1 MESSGTCKLTP
12 NARVATERTEGTVP
26 SAVALRGVQCEQE
39 PLKEQARPGS
49 GATGYAG
56 PQRRAPECLTWWLL
70 TAGYQCH
77 DRRRRRTHVTDAL
90 GLGARESRSRLTG
103 TDALPLGRDVQTSAS
118 PSLRGDEKCFW
129 VSGPARHSPGEDA
142 DTSPLGQWHA
152 LRQYRGALNVPAR
165 TPSGWKHHPQP

>member
-12 NARVATERTEGTVP
+12 NARVATERTEVPGAGTVP

-90 GLGARESRSRLTG
+90 RPRGTG
-103 TDALPLGRDVQTSAS
+103 KQ
-118 PSLRGDEKCFW
+118 
-129 VSGPARHSPGEDA
+129 VSSDRHRRPPTRVRCPD
-142 DTSPLGQWHA
+142 
-152 LRQYRGALNVPAR
+152 
-165 TPSGWKHHPQP
+165 